1 MAMFSAFMKLCIPK
15 WYLVLNYHA
24 GYKNILRSIIFA
36 FCYFVFFFCQLYIK
50 KLMERLFSS
59 LGACVHGSHY
69 EICGFHTNVRWGN
82 AAGVLEY

>member
-1 MAMFSAFMKLCIPK
+1 MDMFSAFMKLCIPM

-24 GYKNILRSIIFA
+24 GYKNILIFA
-36 FCYFVFFFCQLYIK
+36 FGYFVIFFLSAIYQEING
-50 KLMERLFSS
+50 EIIQFSWS
-59 LGACVHGSHY
+59 MHGSHY